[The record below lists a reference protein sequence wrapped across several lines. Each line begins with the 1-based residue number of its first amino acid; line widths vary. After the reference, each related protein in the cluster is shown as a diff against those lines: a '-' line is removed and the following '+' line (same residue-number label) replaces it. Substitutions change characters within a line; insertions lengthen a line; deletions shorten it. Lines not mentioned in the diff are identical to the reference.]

1 MKITFIKPP
10 AYGVGLMGVQRVP
23 HLGIAYIAAAARD
36 EGHEVDVIDMCGE
49 DIDRVELLRGK
60 YLAYGMPV
68 SALDTR
74 LKPSRVIGFTVMF
87 SQDWV
92 FIREIIDY
100 VRKLAPDALLVAGG
114 EHVTAVPDYC
124 LSDCPALDVC
134 VVGEGEEALVS
145 LLDAT
150 FRGDDLSTV
159 GSLVYR
165 APDGSVKHTARRNRI
180 KGLDQLPLPAWDLI
194 PVENYLSRGLNYHL
208 QRGRTMPM
216 LATRGC
222 PYKCTFCSNPNMWG
236 TAWLPRDP
244 KLVVDE
250 VELYIKQY
258 GATNFIFSDLTA
270 VIKKRVVVDFCRE
283 IIRRKLDVTWQLP
296 TTRSEALDLETLMLM
311 HKAGCREL
319 DFAIESASAEVI
331 KSVLKNNNAEKMSQ
345 AIKDAL
351 SIEMN
356 LAVNIIIGLPGEGL
370 RDFFKSYFM
379 SLRLA
384 VMGLQ
389 ELNCFPFTP
398 YPGSQLFFEFIKAGR
413 LRLDDKFFLDLY
425 GYADLSKAVSWS
437 DRFSPRG
444 LRFLRLFLMSSFY
457 SVMFLTHPRRI
468 VRLLTNVL
476 RGDSTTKLEGV
487 VKRIARGARDHRAAA
502 KAI

>member
-23 HLGIAYIAAAARD
+23 NLGIAYVAAAARD

-49 DIDRVELLRGK
+49 DIDHVELLRLK

-92 FIREIIDY
+92 FIREIIEH

-124 LSDCPALDVC
+124 LSNCPALDVC
-134 VVGEGEEALVS
+134 VVGEGEEAFVA
-145 LLDAT
+145 LLNAT
-150 FRGDDLSTV
+150 LRGDDLATV

-165 APDGSVKHTARRNRI
+165 APDGSVKHTARRDRI
-180 KGLDQLPLPAWDLI
+180 KGLDELPLPAWDLI

-236 TAWLPRDP
+236 PTWLPRDP

-250 VELYIKQY
+250 MELYIKKY

-270 VIKKRVVVDFCRE
+270 VIKKGVVVDFCRE
-283 IIRRKLDVTWQLP
+283 IIRRKLNVTWQLP
-296 TTRSEALDLETLMLM
+296 TTRSESLDLETLTLM

-319 DFAIESASAEVI
+319 DFAIESASAAVI
-331 KSVLKNNNAEKMSQ
+331 KSVLKNNNAEKMVQ
-345 AIKDAL
+345 AIKGAL
-351 SIEMN
+351 GVDMN
-356 LAVNIIIGLPGEGL
+356 LTVNMIVGLPGEGL
-370 RDFFKSYFM
+370 RDFFESYFL

-384 VMGLQ
+384 VMGLH
-389 ELNCFPFTP
+389 ELNGFPFIP
-398 YPGSQLFFEFIKAGR
+398 YPGSQLFFEFMKSGR
-413 LRLDDKFFLDLY
+413 LLLDDKFFLDLY

-437 DRFSPRG
+437 ERFSPRR
-444 LRFLRLFLMSSFY
+444 LRFLRLFLLASFY
-457 SVMFLTHPRRI
+457 SVMFLTHPLRI
-468 VRLLTNVL
+468 VRLFINVF

-487 VKRIARGARDHRAAA
+487 VKRIARGVRAQRAAA